1 MRRTYKKSVEKLI
14 EPKNNLKD
22 GQGRTFGFCDVV
34 SLQPYLRMISK
45 TKRYLCNK
53 PFIVQYKTTQLY

>member
-1 MRRTYKKSVEKLI
+1 MRRTYKQSVEKLI